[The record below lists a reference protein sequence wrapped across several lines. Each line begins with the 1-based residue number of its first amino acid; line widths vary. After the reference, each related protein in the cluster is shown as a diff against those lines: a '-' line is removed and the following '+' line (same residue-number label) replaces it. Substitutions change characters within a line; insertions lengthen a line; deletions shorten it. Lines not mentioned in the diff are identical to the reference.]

1 MSLIT
6 EDELG
11 GRSVSSVGSEYEV
24 VLVRVEAGVIKTKRE
39 EVH

>member
-11 GRSVSSVGSEYEV
+11 GRSVSSVV
-24 VLVRVEAGVIKTKRE
+24 VLKIKGDVIKTKRE
-39 EVH
+39 DVH